1 MENKKKY
8 LLANAN
14 SRIWSRILDM
24 VLCFVIIVSLDL
36 IVIFT
41 SKYNFDSNDFETWRY
56 LLMAIV
62 LICVDFFYF
71 IIIPLINKK
80 GTLFDILFK
89 IRFYN
94 VKKNYFINLLRK
106 ELFIWIISSALVFL
120 LSMVLIFVK
129 NNEAYD
135 FIFAVLKF
143 TWSAHFTNLT
153 IFSIF
158 FNLMFL
164 FSALFLLFI
173 LINTIINSKKHTLID
188 TFSNIVVYSIKPS
201 GKITHSTSHN
211 VYHSLPGVH
220 DRSELED

>member
-14 SRIWSRILDM
+14 TRIWSRILDM
-24 VLCFVIIVSLDL
+24 ILCFIIIISLDL
-36 IVIFT
+36 IIVFT
-41 SKYNFDSNDFETWRY
+41 SKHNFDSNDFETWRY

-80 GTLFDILFK
+80 GTLFDVLFK
-89 IRFYN
+89 LRFYN

-106 ELFIWIISSALVFL
+106 ELFIWIIPSALVFL
-120 LSMVLIFVK
+120 LSTVLIFVK
-129 NNEAYD
+129 NNAAYD

-173 LINTIINSKKHTLID
+173 LINTIVNSKKHTLID
-188 TFSNIVVYSIKPS
+188 TFSNILVYSTKPIE
-201 GKITHSTSHN
+201 KVTHVTN
-211 VYHSLPGVH
+211 RAVYHSLPGVY

>member
-8 LLANAN
+8 LLAYAN

-24 VLCFVIIVSLDL
+24 FLCFIIIFSLDL
-36 IVIFT
+36 IIIFT
-41 SKYNFDSNDFETWRY
+41 SSYKFDFNDFETWRY

-80 GTLFDILFK
+80 GTLFNIVFK

-94 VKKNYFINLLRK
+94 VKKSYFINLVRK
-106 ELFIWIISSALVFL
+106 ELFIWIIPSILVFL

-129 NNEAYD
+129 NNDAYE

-173 LINTIINSKKHTLID
+173 LINTIMNSKKRTLID
-188 TFSNIVVYSIKPS
+188 TFSNILVYSIKINE
-201 GKITHSTSHN
+201 KITPPTN
-211 VYHSLPGVH
+211 RNAYHSLPGVY